1 MINTLPWADLGII
14 GIILLSGL
22 VGFVRGITRE
32 TLGLLSWGGSLFIAL
47 YFYPFLSP
55 FLTPYISSTLVV
67 DVLSGLILFFLSL
80 LILILLT
87 KGLSNQI
94 KGSILSGLDRTFGIF
109 FGLARGW
116 ILTSLSYLI
125 LAFFLNPTLWPQGI
139 KDAHLLPFVSYGAG
153 LILEIFPDT
162 NLPNTLKNNLP
173 KKTIPTPEYVLNTIS
188 TLSTLNPN
196 APSNDSRD

>member
-1 MINTLPWADLGII
+1 MLSTLPWADLGII
-14 GIILLSGL
+14 GIIFLSAL

-32 TLGLLSWGGSLFIAL
+32 TLGLLSWGGALFIAF
-47 YFYPFLSP
+47 YFYPSLRP
-55 FLTPYISSTLVV
+55 FLMPYISSTLIV
-67 DVLSGLILFFLSL
+67 DVLSGLILFFISL

-116 ILTSLSYLI
+116 ILTSLSYLV
-125 LAFFLNPTLWPQGI
+125 LAFFLNPTLWPQSI
-139 KDAHLLPFVSYGAG
+139 KDAHLLPFVSYGAN

-173 KKTIPTPEYVLNTIS
+173 KKIPSTPEHILNSMS
-188 TLSTLNPN
+188 TLSTLSPN
-196 APSNDSRD
+196 ALSLSPK